1 MTMKKDEPFNPS
13 SRRALYER
21 LDWNLFRIF
30 TVIVQEESITKA
42 ATRLCVTQSAV
53 SQSLRRFEEQV
64 GCKLM
69 VRNGN
74 TLTLTGV
81 GEKLYNIS
89 TSIYEEVRRVEDAVE
104 SNTISVNGRIKISM
118 ISGFRSHDYD
128 VFLGDFHKKYPNVS
142 LDIEI
147 CSASEVIMATVQ
159 KRSSLGIGLIKP
171 GYKNIEYKVLLPQ
184 RYAFYCS
191 NKHRFFGKTNLVLE
205 DMLGEDFVA
214 FTADQ
219 IGFPLSSI
227 AFFRDSRGF
236 TGRIV
241 ASSPNVYEIKRLISA
256 GIGIG
261 CLPDHIAQLDVE
273 NGHLWKLPPHEGI
286 VDANIVMI
294 WNNKA
299 QRSSAEQIFIDELK
313 GKFNNLELKVVV

>member
-1 MTMKKDEPFNPS
+1 MRAIMKREEIS
-13 SRRALYER
+13 SSTTRRPLYER
-21 LDWNLFRIF
+21 LDWNLFRVF
-30 TVIVQEESITKA
+30 SVIVHEESITKA

-53 SQSLRRFEEQV
+53 SQSLRRFEEQI

-74 TLTLTGV
+74 HLSLTSV
-81 GEKLYNIS
+81 GEKIYNIS
-89 TSIYEEVRRVEDAVE
+89 MSIYEEVRKIEEATENNV
-104 SNTISVNGRIKISM
+104 ISVTGRVKISM

-128 VFLGDFHKKYPNVS
+128 TFLGDFHRKYPNVS
-142 LDIEI
+142 FDIEI
-147 CSASEVIMATVQ
+147 CSASEVIMATTQ
-159 KRSSLGIGLIKP
+159 KRSSLGIGLIKS
-171 GYKNIEYKVLLPQ
+171 GYKNIEYKILVPQ

-191 NKHRFFGKTNLVLE
+191 SRHRLFGRTDLVIE
-205 DMLGEDFVA
+205 DILREDFVA

-241 ASSPNVYEIKRLISA
+241 ASSPNVYEIKRLINA

-261 CLPDHIAQLDVE
+261 CLPDHIAQFDVE
-273 NGHLWKLPPHEGI
+273 SGNLWKLPPNEGI
-286 VDANIVMI
+286 VDANIVML

-299 QRSSAEQIFIDELK
+299 QKSSAEQIFIEELK
-313 GKFNNLELKVVV
+313 RSFCDLAVRS